1 MAVVSFDISDFEKE
15 GISVNELDSVIPEI
29 GMEVESIS
37 ENEIRIDITPNRPD
51 MLDFFGLVRA
61 IKLKS
66 AKEFPKKY
74 DIKNPQSKEI
84 FIDAKRRPYISALVV
99 KNINLSGNRLKYL
112 INFTEKLGDT
122 YGRKRQ
128 KLAIGIHDFDKIS
141 GNLKYKDSQEGVI
154 VPLIEFKAKTFK
166 EILESHPNSK
176 KYPEVVKA
184 KKITF
189 LSDLEK
195 VIALI
200 PIINSNKTKVTE
212 ETKNLFVDITGTEK
226 SVVNSIANLLA
237 CSFADQNCELFPC
250 LLHYAKKDVLSP
262 QLNYKKIKIK
272 SKIAKKTIGLEIND
286 KEIIASLNAMGYIA
300 VIEGKGITV
309 SVPPYRTDV
318 INEQD
323 VIEDIAIG
331 YGYANIN
338 PRPIF
343 SASNKVGAEDAITKT
358 VEKISINM
366 VGFGFSEAINN
377 YLTNKQTNFD
387 NLLIPSPAD
396 ADIVSIVYS
405 KTETLSML
413 RTSVLPSLLQNL
425 SSSAH
430 EPMPQRLFEIG
441 GIFGVNGNKAFENL
455 NLGFVSEHSKANF
468 IEIKGYVERILQLL
482 GYEYV
487 FKESKNPSFI
497 EGRYVEITVNGE
509 KIGEFGELH
518 PQVLLNFKLE
528 EPVASAELRILKN
541 VDY

>member
-1 MAVVSFDISDFEKE
+1 MAVVSFDISDFERE
-15 GISVNELDSVIPEI
+15 GISLDELNNIIPEI

-61 IKLKS
+61 IKLK
-66 AKEFPKKY
+66 AVKEFPKKY
-74 DIKNPQSKEI
+74 SIKNPQLKEI
-84 FIDAKRRPYISALVV
+84 YIDAKRRPYISALVV
-99 KNINLSGNRLKYL
+99 KNIDLSGNKLKYL
-112 INFTEKLGDT
+112 INFTEKLGIT

-128 KLAIGIHDFDKIS
+128 KLAIGIHDFDEIS

-176 KYPEVVKA
+176 KFPEVVKA

-189 LSDLEK
+189 LSDAEK

-212 ETKNLFVDITGTEK
+212 DTKNLFVDITGTEK

-250 LLHYAKKDVLSP
+250 LLHYAKKEEISP
-262 QLNYKKIKIK
+262 SLNYKKIKIK
-272 SKIAKKTIGLEIND
+272 GKNTRKSIGFEIND
-286 KEIIASLNAMGYIA
+286 REIIASLNTMGYIA
-300 VIEGKGITV
+300 VVEGKGIAV

-318 INEQD
+318 LNEQD
-323 VIEDIAIG
+323 VIEDVAIG

-338 PRPIF
+338 PKPIF
-343 SASNKVGAEDAITKT
+343 SASNRVGAEDTVTK
-358 VEKISINM
+358 VVDNLSINM

-377 YLTNKQTNFD
+377 YLTNKQANFD
-387 NLLIPSPAD
+387 NLLLTRPTD
-396 ADIVSIVYS
+396 ANVVSIAYS

-413 RTSVLPSLLQNL
+413 RTSILPSLLQNL
-425 SSSAH
+425 SASAH
-430 EPMPQRLFEIG
+430 EPMPQRLFEVG
-441 GIFGVNGNKAFENL
+441 GIFGVNENKAFEDL
-455 NLGFVSEHSKANF
+455 TLGFVSEHSKANF

-482 GYEYV
+482 GYEYI

-497 EGRYVEITVNGE
+497 EGRYAEIIVDGE

-528 EPVASAELRILKN
+528 EPVAAAELRILKN

>member
-15 GISVNELDSVIPEI
+15 GISVNELDSIIPEI

-61 IKLKS
+61 IKSKS

-358 VEKISINM
+358 VEKISINI

-413 RTSVLPSLLQNL
+413 RTSILPSLLQNL

-497 EGRYVEITVNGE
+497 EGRYAEITVNGE